1 MSTAVPVYA
10 VTCSIPHGSG
20 EHLRVEVAGQTV
32 TAVSPYGFRHTFE
45 LPQEVAVEQ
54 LDWQVYADV
63 LELRAP
69 FRCLLPVIGLCD
81 PTVSGNEGT
90 S

>member
-1 MSTAVPVYA
+1 MRTPVPVYA

-20 EHLRVEVAGQTV
+20 DDLRVEVAGRTV
-32 TAVSPYGFRHTFE
+32 TAVSPDRFRHTFE

-69 FRCLLPVIGLCD
+69 FRCLLPVIGRSD
-81 PTVSGNEGT
+81 PTLSGNEGT